1 MPISVNGIFQDP
13 LNDALYD
20 IYRLKRINLP
30 EKLKCSRCGKIKG
43 QSSYSKKQLATLKS
57 NIALKKKVNFHT
69 GCVTCA
75 ECTGQQ
81 VFELKCVLC
90 DRTKGLES
98 FSKAQRKDP
107 KTAQC
112 YNCLQGILDTN
123 PVEETGLTLDDASTT
138 LGSQAPYEMGAAS
151 SSRYT
156 GDYSED
162 SDEEDEVVRKGWIEP
177 KRASTRATNST
188 ANGTTAISAAS
199 TAKNGSGGKNT
210 PTQTSSKSA
219 GVSLSG
225 TPVNPGWA
233 AYGVT
238 PASTYASSVTASE
251 KASGKFAKVKDQG
264 PRFSKQNAPRM
275 QAPATE
281 GATIDSES
289 ESDSEDPNDYL

>member
-1 MPISVNGIFQDP
+1 MHQLHLAPRYETENHILISFLARTGRLTNFLPFPFQ
-13 LNDALYD
+13 
-20 IYRLKRINLP
+20 K
-30 EKLKCSRCGKIKG
+30 
-43 QSSYSKKQLATLKS
+43 
-57 NIALKKKVNFHT
+57 
-69 GCVTCA
+69 
-75 ECTGQQ
+75 
-81 VFELKCVLC
+81 
-90 DRTKGLES
+90 
-98 FSKAQRKDP
+98 
-107 KTAQC
+107 
-112 YNCLQGILDTN
+112 
-123 PVEETGLTLDDASTT
+123 
-138 LGSQAPYEMGAAS
+138 APYEMGAAS

-251 KASGKFAKVKDQG
+251 KASGKFAKVKV
-264 PRFSKQNAPRM
+264 RHR
-275 QAPATE
+275 
-281 GATIDSES
+281 
-289 ESDSEDPNDYL
+289 L